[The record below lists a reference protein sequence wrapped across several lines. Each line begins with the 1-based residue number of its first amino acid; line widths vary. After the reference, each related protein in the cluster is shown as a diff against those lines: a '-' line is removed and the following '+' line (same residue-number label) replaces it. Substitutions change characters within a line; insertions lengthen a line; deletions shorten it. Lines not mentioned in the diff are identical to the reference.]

1 MDEEIKSLFNLIG
14 LGIDN
19 FEQLNGIIILR
30 ETLLSNDKYDIVK
43 KLIPDLKKNYSSS
56 FMTSLQKNAEKSQ
69 KWPLI
74 NLIRQILHVYGFEM
88 NPIRKSHGYTLEGV
102 KKFRRFFLITN
113 KTLNIKKIDL
123 NKDLKENIIL
133 SSKEE

>member
-1 MDEEIKSLFNLIG
+1 
-14 LGIDN
+14 
-19 FEQLNGIIILR
+19 
-30 ETLLSNDKYDIVK
+30 
-43 KLIPDLKKNYSSS
+43 
-56 FMTSLQKNAEKSQ
+56 
-69 KWPLI
+69 
-74 NLIRQILHVYGFEM
+74 M